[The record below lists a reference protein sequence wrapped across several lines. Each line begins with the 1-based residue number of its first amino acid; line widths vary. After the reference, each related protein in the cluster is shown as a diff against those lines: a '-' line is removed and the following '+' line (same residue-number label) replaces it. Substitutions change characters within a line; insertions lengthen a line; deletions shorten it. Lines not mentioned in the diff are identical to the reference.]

1 MFYIL
6 GNFLEELSKIPI
18 LNYSNFGLT
27 GYNPINLQLNPIPPC
42 LSKHIDLVIDRRV
55 LPSESV
61 NQILDIINLLAKK
74 MSQNDIQVSLLK
86 KMFPFQAKEVSIE
99 GNWLKVI
106 IKEVTGNKPKEIMVN
121 FANNAAFLTNE
132 LSIRSLVFGP
142 GNLKNIGGNEHI
154 DLKPLEEV
162 SQIYTRFVL
171 KYLN

>member
-27 GYNPINLQLNPIPPC
+27 GYHPINLQLNPIPPC

-55 LPSESV
+55 LPGESA

-86 KMFPFQAKEVSIE
+86 KMFPF
-99 GNWLKVI
+99 
-106 IKEVTGNKPKEIMVN
+106 
-121 FANNAAFLTNE
+121 
-132 LSIRSLVFGP
+132 
-142 GNLKNIGGNEHI
+142 
-154 DLKPLEEV
+154 
-162 SQIYTRFVL
+162 
-171 KYLN
+171 